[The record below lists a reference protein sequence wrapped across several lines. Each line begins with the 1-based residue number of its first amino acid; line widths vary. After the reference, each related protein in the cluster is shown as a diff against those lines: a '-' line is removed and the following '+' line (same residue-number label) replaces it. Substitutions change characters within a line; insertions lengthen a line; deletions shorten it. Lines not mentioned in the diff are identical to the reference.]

1 MNIGKLNLNDIVK
14 ISFDSVKIK
23 FIATGLFL
31 AMVLSI
37 LSGYLAT
44 FLFNKSVS
52 MGWIKTLDIGTA
64 IVAGLI
70 VFYTVVGA
78 TFLTK
83 QSLGKTKSKLDLGKQ
98 IKAIFWKALGVVI
111 VYLLSLGL
119 IAAAAA
125 IIGQLVRI
133 PYVGL
138 YLMALLSVPAFI
150 AFAFLIVYATIT
162 GKLLVAALVEQSN
175 KSVTTIVKNL
185 ITLTIR
191 QPKKILY
198 NGFLSLVAIIP
209 MLLSVALIFIAA
221 YFLYILFGW
230 QLSGL
235 GSILGLYLQSG
246 VGFVYFILS
255 ISASFVL
262 SYLFAH
268 VCALAVVIL
277 YSIYLDAQ

>member
-1 MNIGKLNLNDIVK
+1 
-14 ISFDSVKIK
+14 
-23 FIATGLFL
+23 
-31 AMVLSI
+31 
-37 LSGYLAT
+37 
-44 FLFNKSVS
+44 
-52 MGWIKTLDIGTA
+52 
-64 IVAGLI
+64 
-70 VFYTVVGA
+70 
-78 TFLTK
+78 
-83 QSLGKTKSKLDLGKQ
+83 
-98 IKAIFWKALGVVI
+98 
-111 VYLLSLGL
+111 
-119 IAAAAA
+119 
-125 IIGQLVRI
+125 
-133 PYVGL
+133 
-138 YLMALLSVPAFI
+138 
-150 AFAFLIVYATIT
+150 VYATIT